1 MIRFEEFTIY
11 EFYSCLLNWFLT
23 KNTYFFPFLFN
34 GTKFSIPPPPF
45 TYKHTYLKKIV
56 EMNWPNSVNCIMS
69 FSELSVSFY
78 IYITITIFVFHLATY
93 SLFWALLLSVV
104 SKHPPFCLYR
114 KRPEAAEVIKRLERN
129 PSCQGLPMIS
139 FLLLPMQRITR
150 LPLLVDAI
158 CHRLEPDTPKHRS
171 AGKALDALNKVDPSY
186 KQVPLTNRS
195 PYKVGTF
202 STSCAVRSWT
212 PLFNTS
218 SFVGTLI
225 QVCYL
230 RSWIFIIKLVWL
242 GLTLYGWQ
250 EQAELLLFVGCQEM

>member
-1 MIRFEEFTIY
+1 
-11 EFYSCLLNWFLT
+11 
-23 KNTYFFPFLFN
+23 
-34 GTKFSIPPPPF
+34 
-45 TYKHTYLKKIV
+45 
-56 EMNWPNSVNCIMS
+56 MNCRPNAVNCLMS
-69 FSELSVSFY
+69 FSEFSVSFY
-78 IYITITIFVFHLATY
+78 IYITFTIFVFHLATY

-186 KQVPLTNRS
+186 KQVPLTNRF
-195 PYKVGTF
+195 PYKVGSF

-212 PLFNTS
+212 PKKGLSVQHKFICRYPHTSLLFKVLDIHNKVS
-218 SFVGTLI
+218 
-225 QVCYL
+225 
-230 RSWIFIIKLVWL
+230 
-242 GLTLYGWQ
+242 LTLTYIITCTDDRNK
-250 EQAELLLFVGCQEM
+250 LNCFCL